1 MQAQFCEGIYLEIQP
16 QKLDSMVVVFLFIS
30 FCHKADQMSSACYE
44 SSWIRLPQY
53 TANISLLA
61 CPYLESGWF
70 VYTTHSV
77 QGGCGIVGIAN
88 IVYE

>member
-1 MQAQFCEGIYLEIQP
+1 MALGHIYLEIQP

-53 TANISLLA
+53 TANLIGMSLFGRWLV
-61 CPYLESGWF
+61 CVHNTLSSRRMWYSG
-70 VYTTHSV
+70 Y
-77 QGGCGIVGIAN
+77 C
-88 IVYE
+88 